1 MQVRVAMAAQELLAC
16 GEKWNQGC
24 DGGFPFLASKYSP
37 APTVVVGPVT
47 ASPSTV
53 GLPVL
58 GSSLRLPAG
67 RVRFG
72 GLAHRCLLCSPPGPG
87 DGKQNV
93 INASSDLDVSECS

>member
-1 MQVRVAMAAQELLAC
+1 MGRLLVWLMGSQSMRMGGWIDRFLNGVLMQVRVAMAAQELLAC

-58 GSSLRLPAG
+58 GSSLRLQA
-67 RVRFG
+67 VCA
-72 GLAHRCLLCSPPGPG
+72 L
-87 DGKQNV
+87 V
-93 INASSDLDVSECS
+93 V